1 MRTRVA
7 RAPSAGWSGGPA
19 AAILNTME
27 TSGLVRVVVAD
38 DHPLYRDVL
47 VRAVAAA
54 PELELVGE
62 AGDGAE
68 AERLIEA
75 LHPAVALLDVK
86 MPVLGGVELCE
97 RLVAR
102 ASATRVVMISAYRDP
117 GLVGRALRAGA
128 AAFLPKDA
136 SLEEMCE
143 TLVRVGRGVVA
154 AEVP

>member
-1 MRTRVA
+1 
-7 RAPSAGWSGGPA
+7 
-19 AAILNTME
+19 ME

-68 AERLIEA
+68 AERLIDE
-75 LHPAVALLDVK
+75 LQPAVALLDMK

-117 GLVGRALRAGA
+117 RLVGRALRAGA

-143 TLVRVGRGVVA
+143 TVVRVGRGVVA